1 MPRAELPNPDA
12 TLRPGQF
19 VRLTL
24 EGAMRPNAIVVP
36 QRAVMDGP
44 QGKFVY
50 VAGKSPDGSKDV
62 ALPRPIGVGDWMN
75 STASRCGSSSR
86 G

>member
-1 MPRAELPNPDA
+1 MRVA
-12 TLRPGQF
+12 
-19 VRLTL
+19 L
-24 EGAMRPNAIVVP
+24 EGATRPNAIVVP

-62 ALPRPIGVGDWMN
+62 ALPRPIGVGDWIELDGQQ
-75 STASRCGSSSR
+75 SGSSSR